1 MMRARLEEIFRTVLG
16 DESIALEDNTRAADL
31 PGWDSLTHINAMFG
45 VEHEFGVQ
53 FIGDEFARVQTV
65 GELEDLLA
73 ARGAS

>member
-31 PGWDSLTHINAMFG
+31 PGWDSLTYVNAMFG
-45 VEHEFGVQ
+45 VEQECVQ

>member
-1 MMRARLEEIFRTVLG
+1 
-16 DESIALEDNTRAADL
+16 
-31 PGWDSLTHINAMFG
+31 MFG
-45 VEHEFGVQ
+45 VEQEFGVQ